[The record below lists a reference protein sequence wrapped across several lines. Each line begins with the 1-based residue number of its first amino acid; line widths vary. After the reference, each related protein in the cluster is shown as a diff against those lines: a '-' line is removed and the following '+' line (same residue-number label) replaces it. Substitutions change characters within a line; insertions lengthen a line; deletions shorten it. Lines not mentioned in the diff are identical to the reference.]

1 MANGNVAMGMVVQRL
16 KSNQKYMK
24 LIQKVI
30 EYVK

>member
-1 MANGNVAMGMVVQRL
+1 MANGSVAMVMVVQRL

>member
-1 MANGNVAMGMVVQRL
+1 MANGNVAMDMVVQRL